1 MSDERDVS
9 LGEVYRLCLSIK
21 KKVDETNGQVNDHG
35 HRIAVLEDRGAQA
48 TKDPTARN
56 TGLGAIVA
64 AAGALIWQ
72 WVKG

>member
-1 MSDERDVS
+1 MSEEQVS
-9 LGEVYRLCLSIK
+9 LGEVYRLCQRIEMQ
-21 KKVDETNGQVNDHG
+21 VRATNGQVQNHG
-35 HRIAVLEDRGAQA
+35 LRLAVLEDRGTQA

-56 TGLGAIVA
+56 TGLGAVIA